1 MKATLTQKL
10 NIVKSNKTFINYT
23 LDNEGKLKTY
33 VLNDDFIRYKNR
45 FQTFKLLDLF
55 KREYIL
61 NDSANFTINEILKHL
76 NIK

>member
-33 VLNDDFIRYKNR
+33 VLNDDFVRYKNR
-45 FQTFKLLDLF
+45 FQTFKLLELF

>member
-33 VLNDDFIRYKNR
+33 VLNDDLVRYKNR
-45 FQTFKLLDLF
+45 FQTFKLLELF

>member
-61 NDSANFTINEILKHL
+61 NDSSNFTINEILKHL

>member
-33 VLNDDFIRYKNR
+33 VLNDDFVRYKNR

>member
-10 NIVKSNKTFINYT
+10 NIIKSNKTFINYT

>member
-33 VLNDDFIRYKNR
+33 VLNDDFIR
-45 FQTFKLLDLF
+45 F
-55 KREYIL
+55 I
-61 NDSANFTINEILKHL
+61 
-76 NIK
+76 

>member
-10 NIVKSNKTFINYT
+10 NIIKSNKTFINYT

-33 VLNDDFIRYKNR
+33 VLNDDFVRYKNR

>member
-1 MKATLTQKL
+1 MKTTLTQKL

>member
-10 NIVKSNKTFINYT
+10 NIIKSNKTFINYT

-61 NDSANFTINEILKHL
+61 NDSSNFTINEILKHL